1 MLFTRD
7 PGVITPAL
15 IDLLRAEYRLDWNGV
30 HGVAHWARVRVNG
43 LRLALYN
50 GADTRIVE
58 YFAFL
63 HDACRRSEG
72 RDPEHGPRA
81 AALAQR
87 LRGRHIS
94 LEDDAFSLLVAA
106 LEGHT
111 HGIGHDSLTI
121 CTCWDADRLDL
132 PRVSIEVDPARLCTH
147 EARDPAM
154 IARCRKAAQGWLDS
168 FHRNSS
174 TRQEILHAAAETG
187 AVR

>member
-43 LRLALYN
+43 LRLALHN

-63 HDACRRSEG
+63 HDACRRGEG
-72 RDPEHGPRA
+72 RDPDHGPRA
-81 AALAQR
+81 AALAHAI
-87 LRGRHIS
+87 RHS
-94 LEDDAFSLLVAA
+94 HLALDDEAFYLLVTA

-111 HGIGHDSLTI
+111 HAVSHDNLTV

-132 PRVSIEVDPARLCTH
+132 PRVFIEPDPLRLCTH

-154 IARCRKAAQGWLDS
+154 IARCRKAAQGWLES

-174 TRQEILHAAAETG
+174 ARQEILHAAPERG
-187 AVR
+187 AVK